1 MKKGIIFDLDQTLV
15 DSNIAKSYRSARN
28 WNTVYSLIPKFV
40 LYETYDKVFEFI
52 RDNDLKVGIVSKAPS
67 AYVKKVLN
75 HFNIPFDT
83 VVAYHDVKLQK
94 PNSEGMNLALT
105 QLGLSAEDVISFGD
119 EVSDVIASNGAGIE
133 SVACLWGSANEES
146 LLRSDADHVIHTPN
160 EIISLLK

>member
-1 MKKGIIFDLDQTLV
+1 M
-15 DSNIAKSYRSARN
+15 
-28 WNTVYSLIPKFV
+28 
-40 LYETYDKVFEFI
+40 
-52 RDNDLKVGIVSKAPS
+52 SKAPS
-67 AYVKKVLN
+67 VYVKKVLN

-146 LLRSDADHVIHTPN
+146 LLGSDADHVIYTPN

>member
-1 MKKGIIFDLDQTLV
+1 M
-15 DSNIAKSYRSARN
+15 
-28 WNTVYSLIPKFV
+28 
-40 LYETYDKVFEFI
+40 
-52 RDNDLKVGIVSKAPS
+52 SKAPS

-133 SVACLWGSANEES
+133 SVACYGEVLMKS
-146 LLRSDADHVIHTPN
+146 RC
-160 EIISLLK
+160 

>member
-15 DSNIAKSYRSARN
+15 DSNIAKSYRSARD
-28 WNTVYSLIPKFV
+28 WNIVYSLISKFV
-40 LYETYDKVFEFI
+40 LC
-52 RDNDLKVGIVSKAPS
+52 KAPS
-67 AYVKKVLN
+67 VYVKKVLN

-146 LLRSDADHVIHTPN
+146 LLGSDADHVIYTPN

>member
-40 LYETYDKVFEFI
+40 LYEAYDKVFEFI

-67 AYVKKVLN
+67 VYVKKVLN

-119 EVSDVIASNGAGIE
+119 EVIASNGARIE
-133 SVACLWGSANEES
+133 SVACLWGSANEEA
-146 LLRSDADHVIHTPN
+146 LLGSDADHVICTPN

>member
-15 DSNIAKSYRSARN
+15 DSNIAKSYRSARD
-28 WNTVYSLIPKFV
+28 WNIVYSLISKFV
-40 LYETYDKVFEFI
+40 LYEAYDKVFEFI

-67 AYVKKVLN
+67 VYVKKVLN

-105 QLGLSAEDVISFGD
+105 QLGLSRKMLF
-119 EVSDVIASNGAGIE
+119 
-133 SVACLWGSANEES
+133 
-146 LLRSDADHVIHTPN
+146 LLGMRLVM
-160 EIISLLK
+160 